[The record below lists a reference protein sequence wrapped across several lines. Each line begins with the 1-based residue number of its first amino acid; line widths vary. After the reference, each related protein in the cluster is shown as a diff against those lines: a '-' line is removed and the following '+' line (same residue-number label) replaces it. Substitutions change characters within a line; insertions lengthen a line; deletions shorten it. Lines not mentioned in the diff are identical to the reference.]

1 MTIADGGHLAPG
13 QSAGTLTVGALML
26 SAGSLLDYEFSLP
39 DVVGGDVNDLTVVN
53 GALTLDGSLN
63 LADAGGLSRGVYRI
77 INYGGALTDNGLVL
91 ASQPSRF
98 LANEMLISTAT
109 AGEVNLI
116 IGAASSF
123 GLEFWDGPN
132 TLGNG
137 VVDGGSATWNNAT
150 TNWTAV
156 DGAVN
161 APWRGGFAVFQGT
174 AGTVTLGA
182 PIAFEGMQFRTNG
195 YVIEAGGFALAAAPD
210 TIVRVD
216 PAVTATINAPIT
228 GPATLTKT
236 RHRHARSSAAP
247 TATRAAPRSRAAR
260 SRSPAMPASA
270 RPAARSASTPAP
282 SPPPPASPPPAA
294 SPWPRTAAP
303 SPPPSATQLTLAG
316 ADRRTR
322 RARARPAPER

>member
-1 MTIADGGHLAPG
+1 MADGGHLAPG
-13 QSAGTLTVGALML
+13 HSAGTLTVGSLVL

-91 ASQPSRF
+91 ASLPSRF
-98 LANEMLISTAT
+98 LTNEMLISTAT

-116 IGAASSF
+116 ISPTSSF

-137 VVDGGSATWNNAT
+137 AVDGGSATWNTAT
-150 TNWTAV
+150 TNWTAF
-156 DGAVN
+156 DGSVN
-161 APWRGGFAVFQGT
+161 APWHGGFAVFQGS

-195 YVIEAGGFALAAAPD
+195 YVIEGGGFALAAAPD
-210 TIVRVD
+210 TIIRVD
-216 PAVTATINAPIT
+216 PTVTATINAPIT

-236 RHRHARSSAAP
+236 GTGTLVLAGANSYSGGTRIEGGTLQVAGDASLGAAGGALSLNAGTLAT
-247 TATRAAPRSRAAR
+247 TASFASAR
-260 SRSPAMPASA
+260 SRHPG
-270 RPAARSASTPAP
+270 RER
-282 SPPPPASPPPAA
+282 
-294 SPWPRTAAP
+294 RHLRHRQ
-303 SPPPSATQLTLAG
+303 PPPS
-316 ADRRTR
+316 
-322 RARARPAPER
+322 